1 MERLYANIAELAIA
15 ALLVL
20 SLAAGGILAHRMGLP
35 SALGYLAVG
44 ISLRATGLL
53 DLDIHALEG
62 VSEVGVLVLLFFI
75 GLELDLRRLRQALK
89 STAWT
94 TPFDIALP
102 GIAVA
107 TRVRLLGGGFTE
119 AVALGIAVSVSSTL
133 FGERFAA
140 QPGVLPASRQRVIG
154 VLVSEDV
161 AAAALIALLVVLAG
175 GGDGGWLG
183 PATAVGRLGLML
195 ILITMAALLVVP
207 RMLDEVARR
216 HIPDLLVLWALGMV
230 VLFGY
235 LGNLAGS
242 AELGALLA
250 GVAAAESGSRY
261 VVRNSLTGI
270 RDLAAAVFFFVS
282 GLAVDTQV
290 LGAVM
295 LVALPVAVVFFFSKV
310 MVHIPAALAAGLPL
324 RGSLHT
330 AFALAAV
337 GEFSLILVAV
347 SEKQGIAHPQLRA
360 VVIGAMVI
368 LLPIAAILMRATPA
382 IERTAWRIPVRV
394 RKPIS
399 WLLAGL
405 RRGPRENDGT
415 GMRRAALRRLAAN
428 AVLIIGLA
436 LLAAWLRPLV
446 RVPFQ
451 TPVPGVTDTALWL
464 GGTLVVAAPF
474 TLGAYRAYRDLVWSL
489 VGLRPGEREGA
500 GKVRVRLVDAW
511 VALSAFLVLVLISLR
526 LPQALPVLVGA
537 GLIALVVLVLAW
549 RRLSR
554 FHQTLETTL
563 GRVLGQDVETAKFLD
578 QVLAKY
584 PWGVRFI
591 AVSVPPGS
599 PLSGRSLKGSRLAEL
614 TGATVAVL
622 QRGRHETVNPGADE
636 RVKVGDTL
644 VLLGD
649 VHQLARAEAFVV
661 AHGEAVRMSAQ
672 SVAAGIAELKLAPNS
687 DWVGKQLGTAGI
699 KDRTGTLVV
708 GVWRGN
714 NPHPQPFRA
723 DMELQAGDVLILL
736 GTPLQLE
743 RAKVVAAGVPEASPG
758 GQGEETQASTNE

>member
-1 MERLYANIAELAIA
+1 MQDVYKPIAELATA

-20 SLAAGGILAHRMGLP
+20 SLAAGGILAHRMALP

-44 ISLRATGLL
+44 ILLRATGLVEL
-53 DLDIHALEG
+53 DFHTLEG
-62 VSEVGVLVLLFFI
+62 ISEVGVLVLLFFI
-75 GLELDLRRLRQALK
+75 GIELDLRRLRQALK

-107 TRVRLLGGGFTE
+107 TLVRLMGWGFTE

-133 FGERFAA
+133 FGERFAS
-140 QPGVLPASRQRVIG
+140 QPGVLASSRQRVIG

-161 AAAALIALLVVLAG
+161 AAAALIAILVVLAG
-175 GGDGGWLG
+175 GGVGGWLG
-183 PATAVGRLGLML
+183 PATAIGRLGLML

-216 HIPDLLVLWALGMV
+216 HVPDLLVLWALGMV

-235 LGNLAGS
+235 LGALAGS

-270 RDLAAAVFFFVS
+270 RDVAAAVFFFVS
-282 GLAVDTQV
+282 GLAVDAHLLGSV
-290 LGAVM
+290 L
-295 LVALPVAVVFFFSKV
+295 LIALPVALVFLVSKFL
-310 MVHIPAALAAGLPL
+310 VHVPAALTAGLPL

-330 AFALAAV
+330 AFALGAV

-368 LLPIAAILMRATPA
+368 LLPIAAILMRSTPA
-382 IERTAWRIPVRV
+382 IERSVWRLPRRV

-405 RRGPRENDGT
+405 RRGPRDNDGT
-415 GMRRAALRRLAAN
+415 GVRRAALRTLAAN
-428 AVLIIGLA
+428 AVLIVGLS
-436 LLAAWLRPLV
+436 LLSAWLRPLV
-446 RVPFQ
+446 RLPGAAS
-451 TPVPGVTDTALWL
+451 TPAFTSTAIWL
-464 GGTLVVAAPF
+464 GATLVIAAPLA
-474 TLGAYRAYRDLVWSL
+474 LGAYRAYRDLVWSL

-511 VALSAFLVLVLISLR
+511 VALSAFLVLVLVSLR
-526 LPQALPVLVGA
+526 LPQALPVLAGA

-578 QVLAKY
+578 QVLSKY

-599 PLSGRSLKGSRLAEL
+599 PLTGRTLKESRLTQL

-622 QRGRHETVNPGADE
+622 QRGRHETVNPGPDE

-672 SVAAGIAELKLAPNS
+672 SVTAGIAELKLAPDS
-687 DWVGKQLGTAGI
+687 DWVGQNLGAAGI
-699 KDRTGTLVV
+699 KARTGTLVV
-708 GVWRGN
+708 GVWRGT

-723 DMELQAGDVLILL
+723 DMELQAGDTLILL

-743 RAKVVAAGVPEASPG
+743 RAKVVAAGVPEAKPDII
-758 GQGEETQASTNE
+758 STPE